1 MKKAIVKKLA
11 YLKPIQGLDMKSII
25 EQDRVEYH
33 INVYKHRFICHA
45 CPIIYLNLNIKYLVC
60 KRLLKQFFQIPHAVN
75 IKNKEI
81 SELHSQ
87 NPFSP

>member
-33 INVYKHRFICHA
+33 INVYKHRFVCHA
-45 CPIIYLNLNIKYLVC
+45 CPHYIPKYKVSSLQ
-60 KRLLKQFFQIPHAVN
+60 KT
-75 IKNKEI
+75 
-81 SELHSQ
+81 S
-87 NPFSP
+87 